1 MDIRPFGGHIPQLA
15 SDSFVDKTAVL
26 IGDIVLEAESSVWPL
41 CVLRGDVNTIR
52 IGCRSNI
59 QDGSVLHVS
68 HPTAAKPAGSPLVIG
83 NEVTIG
89 HRAMLHGCTIGSRV
103 LVGMG
108 TIVLD
113 DAEIGSD
120 TVIGAGSLVPPRKR
134 LAGGFLYMGAPVR
147 QIRALTEAEREHLR
161 YSAAHY
167 VKLAALHQQ

>member
-1 MDIRPFGGHIPQLA
+1 MDIRPFGGHMPQLA

-26 IGDIVLEAESSVWPL
+26 IGNIVLGAESSVWPL

-68 HPTAAKPAGSPLVIG
+68 HPTSAKPAGSPLVIG

-161 YSAAHY
+161 YSAGHY
-167 VKLAALHQQ
+167 VKLAALHRQ

>member
-1 MDIRPFGGHIPQLA
+1 MDIRPFGGHMPQLS
-15 SDSFVDKTAVL
+15 SDGFVDKTAVL
-26 IGDIVLEAESSVWPL
+26 IGDIVLGAESSVWPL

-68 HPTAAKPAGSPLVIG
+68 HPTAAKPEGSPLVIG

-167 VKLAALHQQ
+167 VKLAALHRQ

>member
-1 MDIRPFGGHIPQLA
+1 MDIRPFGGHMPQLS
-15 SDSFVDKTAVL
+15 SDGFVDKTAVL
-26 IGDIVLEAESSVWPL
+26 IGDIVLGAESSVWPL

-167 VKLAALHQQ
+167 VKLAALHRQ

>member
-1 MDIRPFGGHIPQLA
+1 MDIRPFSGHIPQLA

-26 IGDIVLEAESSVWPL
+26 IGDIMLGAESSVWPL

-134 LAGGFLYMGAPVR
+134 LAGGFLYMGAPAR

-167 VKLAALHQQ
+167 VKLAALHRQ

>member
-1 MDIRPFGGHIPQLA
+1 MPQLA
-15 SDSFVDKTAVL
+15 SDGFVDKTAVL
-26 IGDIVLEAESSVWPL
+26 IGDIVLGAESSVWPL

-120 TVIGAGSLVPPRKR
+120 TVIGAGSLVAPRKR

-167 VKLAALHQQ
+167 VKLAALHRQ

>member
-26 IGDIVLEAESSVWPL
+26 IGDIVLGAESSVWPL

-147 QIRALTEAEREHLR
+147 QIRALTKGEREHLR

-167 VKLAALHQQ
+167 VKLAALHRQ

>member
-26 IGDIVLEAESSVWPL
+26 IGDIVLGAESSVWPL

-68 HPTAAKPAGSPLVIG
+68 HPTAAKPEGSPLVIG

-161 YSAAHY
+161 YSAGHY
-167 VKLAALHQQ
+167 VKLAALRRQ

>member
-26 IGDIVLEAESSVWPL
+26 IGDIVLGAESSVWPL

-59 QDGSVLHVS
+59 QDGTVLHVS

-167 VKLAALHQQ
+167 VKLAALHRQ

>member
-1 MDIRPFGGHIPQLA
+1 MDIRPFSGHIPQLA

-26 IGDIVLEAESSVWPL
+26 IGDIMLGAESSVWPL

-120 TVIGAGSLVPPRKR
+120 TVIGAGSLVPPRCII
-134 LAGGFLYMGAPVR
+134 FIVD
-147 QIRALTEAEREHLR
+147 
-161 YSAAHY
+161 
-167 VKLAALHQQ
+167 

>member
-15 SDSFVDKTAVL
+15 SDGFVDKTAVL
-26 IGDIVLEAESSVWPL
+26 IGDIVLGAESSVWPL

-134 LAGGFLYMGAPVR
+134 LAGGFLYMGSPVR

-167 VKLAALHQQ
+167 VKLAALHRQ

>member
-26 IGDIVLEAESSVWPL
+26 IGDIVLGAESSVWPL

-134 LAGGFLYMGAPVR
+134 LADGFLYMGAPVR

-167 VKLAALHQQ
+167 VKLAALHRQ

>member
-15 SDSFVDKTAVL
+15 SDSFVDKSAVL
-26 IGDIVLEAESSVWPL
+26 IGDIVLGAESSVWPL

-68 HPTAAKPAGSPLVIG
+68 HPTAAKPEGSPLVIG

-134 LAGGFLYMGAPVR
+134 LAGGFLYMGVPVR

-167 VKLAALHQQ
+167 VKLAALHRQ

>member
-1 MDIRPFGGHIPQLA
+1 MDIRPFGGHMPQLA

-26 IGDIVLEAESSVWPL
+26 IGDIVLGAESSVWPL

-68 HPTAAKPAGSPLVIG
+68 HPTAAKPEGSPLVIG

-147 QIRALTEAEREHLR
+147 QIRALTKGEREHLR

-167 VKLAALHQQ
+167 VKLAALHRQ

>member
-15 SDSFVDKTAVL
+15 SDGFVDKTAVL
-26 IGDIVLEAESSVWPL
+26 IGDIVLGAESSVWPL

-167 VKLAALHQQ
+167 VKLAALHRQ

>member
-1 MDIRPFGGHIPQLA
+1 MDIRPFGGHMPQLA

-68 HPTAAKPAGSPLVIG
+68 HPTAAKPKGSPLVIG

-167 VKLAALHQQ
+167 VKLAALHRQ

>member
-134 LAGGFLYMGAPVR
+134 LAGGFLYMGSPVR

-167 VKLAALHQQ
+167 VKLAALHRQ

>member
-1 MDIRPFGGHIPQLA
+1 MDIRPFGGHMPQLA

-26 IGDIVLEAESSVWPL
+26 IGDIVLGAESSVWPL

-167 VKLAALHQQ
+167 VKLAALHRQ

>member
-26 IGDIVLEAESSVWPL
+26 IGDIVLGAESSVWPL

-113 DAEIGSD
+113 AAEIGSD

-147 QIRALTEAEREHLR
+147 QIRALTKGEREHLR

-167 VKLAALHQQ
+167 VKLAALHRQ

>member
-161 YSAAHY
+161 YSAGHY
-167 VKLAALHQQ
+167 VKLAALRRQ

>member
-26 IGDIVLEAESSVWPL
+26 IGDIGLGAESSVWPL

-68 HPTAAKPAGSPLVIG
+68 HPTAAKPEGSPLVIG

-161 YSAAHY
+161 YSAGHY
-167 VKLAALHQQ
+167 VKLAALHRQ

>member
-1 MDIRPFGGHIPQLA
+1 MDIRPFGGHMPQLA
-15 SDSFVDKTAVL
+15 SDGFVDKTAVL
-26 IGDIVLEAESSVWPL
+26 IGDIVLGAESSVWPL

-120 TVIGAGSLVPPRKR
+120 TVIGAGSLVAPRKR

-167 VKLAALHQQ
+167 VKLAALHRQ

>member
-1 MDIRPFGGHIPQLA
+1 M
-15 SDSFVDKTAVL
+15 
-26 IGDIVLEAESSVWPL
+26 WPL

-68 HPTAAKPAGSPLVIG
+68 HPTAAKPEGSPLVIG

-161 YSAAHY
+161 YSAGHY
-167 VKLAALHQQ
+167 VKLAALHRQ

>member
-26 IGDIVLEAESSVWPL
+26 IGDIVLGAESSVWPL

-68 HPTAAKPAGSPLVIG
+68 HPTAAKPEGSPLVIG

-147 QIRALTEAEREHLR
+147 QIRALTEAEREHQR

-167 VKLAALHQQ
+167 VKLAALHRQ

>member
-26 IGDIVLEAESSVWPL
+26 IGDIVLGAESSVWPL

-68 HPTAAKPAGSPLVIG
+68 HSTAAKPAGSPLVIG
-83 NEVTIG
+83 DEVTIG

-161 YSAAHY
+161 YSAGHY
-167 VKLAALHQQ
+167 VKLAALHRQ

>member
-26 IGDIVLEAESSVWPL
+26 IGDIVLGAESSVWPL

-68 HPTAAKPAGSPLVIG
+68 HPTAAKPEGSPLVIG

-89 HRAMLHGCTIGSRV
+89 HRSMLHGCTIGSRV

-147 QIRALTEAEREHLR
+147 QIRALTETEREHLR
-161 YSAAHY
+161 YSAGHY
-167 VKLAALHQQ
+167 VKLAALHRQ

>member
-26 IGDIVLEAESSVWPL
+26 IGDIVLGAESSVWPL

-147 QIRALTEAEREHLR
+147 QIRALTGAEREHLR
-161 YSAAHY
+161 YSAGHY
-167 VKLAALHQQ
+167 VKLAALHRQ

>member
-26 IGDIVLEAESSVWPL
+26 IGDIVLGAESSVWPL

-167 VKLAALHQQ
+167 VKLAALHRQ

>member
-15 SDSFVDKTAVL
+15 SDGFVDKTAVL
-26 IGDIVLEAESSVWPL
+26 IGDIVLGAESSVWPL
-41 CVLRGDVNTIR
+41 CVLRGDVNTIH

-167 VKLAALHQQ
+167 VKLAALHRQ

>member
-1 MDIRPFGGHIPQLA
+1 MDIRPFGGHMPQLA

-26 IGDIVLEAESSVWPL
+26 IGNIVLGAESSVWPL

-68 HPTAAKPAGSPLVIG
+68 HPTSAKPAGSPLVIG

-167 VKLAALHQQ
+167 VKLAALHRQ

>member
-1 MDIRPFGGHIPQLA
+1 
-15 SDSFVDKTAVL
+15 
-26 IGDIVLEAESSVWPL
+26 
-41 CVLRGDVNTIR
+41 
-52 IGCRSNI
+52 
-59 QDGSVLHVS
+59 
-68 HPTAAKPAGSPLVIG
+68 
-83 NEVTIG
+83 
-89 HRAMLHGCTIGSRV
+89 MLHGCTIGSRV

-167 VKLAALHQQ
+167 VKLAALHRQ

>member
-26 IGDIVLEAESSVWPL
+26 IGDIVLGAESSVWPL

-68 HPTAAKPAGSPLVIG
+68 HPTAAKPEGSPLVIG

-161 YSAAHY
+161 YSAGHY
-167 VKLAALHQQ
+167 VKLAALHRQ

>member
-161 YSAAHY
+161 YSAGYY
-167 VKLAALHQQ
+167 VKLAALRRQ

>member
-1 MDIRPFGGHIPQLA
+1 M
-15 SDSFVDKTAVL
+15 
-26 IGDIVLEAESSVWPL
+26 WPL
-41 CVLRGDVNTIR
+41 CVLREDVNTIR

>member
-1 MDIRPFGGHIPQLA
+1 MDIRPFGGYIPQLA

-26 IGDIVLEAESSVWPL
+26 IGDIVLGAESSVWPL

-68 HPTAAKPAGSPLVIG
+68 HPTAAKPEGSPLVIG

-89 HRAMLHGCTIGSRV
+89 HRAMLHGCTIGSRA

-120 TVIGAGSLVPPRKR
+120 TVIGAGSLVPPCKR

-167 VKLAALHQQ
+167 VKLAALHRQ

>member
-26 IGDIVLEAESSVWPL
+26 IGDIVLGAESSVWPL

-59 QDGSVLHVS
+59 QDGCVLHVS

-167 VKLAALHQQ
+167 VKLAALHRQ